1 MSEIAIRQ
9 QSARRRW
16 AAPGSPH
23 DSLIRVLRV
32 VLPAAI
38 GALAALLAIAPLTT
52 GKDLSFVLDKGK
64 VAVAKERMR
73 VVAANYRG
81 RDSRDRPFVLSAGS
95 AVQRSSADPVVR
107 LERLTAR
114 IEMQEGPAVIAAN
127 QGRYDMDRETVAVDG
142 PVLFRSADG
151 YRILTRDV
159 DVDIRNRLATS
170 RGAVDGQMPLG
181 TFSGDRMSADLNQ
194 RIVRLEGRARLHIDQ
209 RAAKGTK

>member
-16 AAPGSPH
+16 AVPGSPH
-23 DSLIRVLRV
+23 DTLIRVLRV

-38 GALAALLAIAPLTT
+38 GGLTALLAIAPLTT

-81 RDSRDRPFVLSAGS
+81 RDSKNRPFVLSAGS
-95 AVQRSSADPVVR
+95 AVQKSSADPVVR
-107 LERLTAR
+107 LNRLTAR
-114 IEMQEGPAVIAAN
+114 IAMDDGPAVIAAN
-127 QGRYDMDRETVAVDG
+127 QGRYDMDNEKIAIDG

-159 DVDIRNRLATS
+159 DIDMRTRQAAS
-170 RGAVDGQMPLG
+170 RGPVDGQMPLG
-181 TFSGDRMSADLNQ
+181 TFSGERMTADLGR
-194 RIVRLEGRARLHIDQ
+194 RIVRLEGGARLHIDQ